1 MWEVVVECGQVVVR
15 LRYRVDAH
23 RWLDGCL
30 RHCIVSSGMLMCG
43 RCAGEVGECVASSA
57 TGAEHGW
64 FAVQGWTLPV
74 KQEDTEILDLVILR
88 AEALQQKVNATVGS
102 RLPLQVGL
110 GHFGWTVGVLARRWH
125 DRPLQC
131 KCECGVGAP
140 L

>member
-1 MWEVVVECGQVVVR
+1 VGDVRERWESALLRVR
-15 LRYRVDAH
+15 R
-23 RWLDGCL
+23 G
-30 RHCIVSSGMLMCG
+30 
-43 RCAGEVGECVASSA
+43 VGD
-57 TGAEHGW
+57 AEHGW

-88 AEALQQKVNATVGS
+88 AEALQQKVNATLGS

-110 GHFGWTVGVLARRWH
+110 GHFGCTVGVLARRWH

-131 KCECGVGAP
+131 KCKCGVGAP